1 MIVNSCQ
8 EGSRSSTNSGSP
20 NQTLQSTEHARTAKE
35 SGQMTGFGAILAKA
49 MAESLPE
56 HSEVTRGLWKL
67 MEAKDCF
74 VRAELTRGK

>member
-1 MIVNSCQ
+1 MHPATANALQFFTYDHLPGNLQVINSPIC
-8 EGSRSSTNSGSP
+8 E
-20 NQTLQSTEHARTAKE
+20 
-35 SGQMTGFGAILAKA
+35 LAKA